1 MFDRRWDYS
10 KKDVGDGEDHWD
22 DEELICDEEEEE
34 EELYR
39 SVGGQ
44 PLRRRRLFA

>member
-34 EELYR
+34 ELYR